1 MTEKPG
7 IVLYL
12 AVLPLVHLY
21 QDNYGLTE
29 QTLTLFPD
37 RKFAT
42 EFFEDEVDDY
52 IGIFERRAN
61 KYLIGGHVT
70 RYHFEKVETG
80 DDRVVVKVTQ
90 YVK

>member
-1 MTEKPG
+1 M
-7 IVLYL
+7 
-12 AVLPLVHLY
+12 
-21 QDNYGLTE
+21 
-29 QTLTLFPD
+29 
-37 RKFAT
+37 
-42 EFFEDEVDDY
+42 DDY